1 MYIIQLLMQD
11 AEEKEKIS
19 TWMREG
25 FDMCCRQVEEITELP
40 VESFHILLIEI
51 HTVFDWVKVNRVRK
65 RNPEC
70 RIIPILSPAI
80 LATSPI
86 AMEMRLPS
94 LFIKPLKKSLFY
106 RTLKRNLKALSK
118 ELESPVNYQD
128 IYEQV
133 SDQSEQDVRP
143 FQEAFL
149 RRLLRD
155 EVRTES
161 ELIQARSF
169 FPGEAIPNVVCFIQG
184 FVRFPER
191 ERPEDWNAGREIR
204 QCVQKHLGP
213 LIPYLFFLS
222 YRKHTLLLLRIPEAY
237 PSLRCWE
244 AGQSALLSAIAE
256 LEEEQNIH
264 LYIGV
269 GEVYREP
276 LALFHSY
283 REARKARRTPP
294 YERLSLRYH
303 DQIADDKLIQQ
314 CSRYITEHYTEDLT
328 VTCVAGQV
336 NLSPAYFSRLFKK
349 ETGRSFVEYVTFVR
363 LQRAVWLL
371 RHTNKTI
378 EQIAEE
384 LGFNTPNYFSAI
396 FKKYAG
402 LAPSEYRG
410 TLEITFV

>member
-1 MYIIQLLMQD
+1 MYIIQLIMQD

-19 TWMREG
+19 TWMREEFG
-25 FDMCCRQVEEITELP
+25 TCCQVEESTELRA
-40 VESFHILLIEI
+40 ESIHILLIEI
-51 HTVFDWVKVNRVRK
+51 HTVFDWVKINRVRK
-65 RNPEC
+65 INREC
-70 RIIPILSPAI
+70 RIIPILAPSI
-80 LATSPI
+80 LSTSPI
-86 AMEMRLPS
+86 AIEMKLPS
-94 LFIKPLKKSLFY
+94 LFIKPLKKSLFL
-106 RTLKRNLKALSK
+106 RTLKRNLEALSK
-118 ELESPVNYQD
+118 ELDSPLNYQD

-133 SDQSEQDVRP
+133 PDQNERDVKP

-155 EVRTES
+155 EVRTEA
-161 ELIQARSF
+161 ELIQTRSF
-169 FPGEAIPNVVCFIQG
+169 FPGEAIPNIVCFIQG

-191 ERPEDWNAGREIR
+191 ERPEEWDAAEQIR

-213 LIPYLFFLS
+213 LVPHLFFLS
-222 YRKHTLLLLRIPEAY
+222 YRKHMLLLLRIPEAY

-244 AGQSALLSAIAE
+244 AGQSALLSVITE

-264 LYIGV
+264 IYIGV
-269 GEVYREP
+269 GEIYREP
-276 LALFHSY
+276 LALFRSY

-314 CSRYITEHYTEDLT
+314 CSRYINEHYTEDLT

-363 LQRAVWLL
+363 LQRAIWLL

-410 TLEITFV
+410 TIEIIFV

>member
-11 AEEKEKIS
+11 TEEKEKIS

-25 FDMCCRQVEEITELP
+25 FDTCCQVEEITELP

-51 HTVFDWVKVNRVRK
+51 HTLFDWVKVNRVRK
-65 RNPEC
+65 RNPKC

-86 AMEMRLPS
+86 AMEMKLPS
-94 LFIKPLKKSLFY
+94 LFIKPLKKSLLY
-106 RTLKRNLKALSK
+106 RTLKRNLKALSE

-133 SDQSEQDVRP
+133 SHQSERDVRP

-184 FVRFPER
+184 FVRFPEH
-191 ERPEDWNAGREIR
+191 ERPEGWNAGREIR
-204 QCVQKHLGP
+204 QYVQKHLGP
-213 LIPYLFFLS
+213 LVPHLFFLS
-222 YRKHTLLLLRIPEAY
+222 YRKHMLLLLRIPEAY

-244 AGQSALLSAIAE
+244 AGQSALLSTIAE

-269 GEVYREP
+269 GEIYREP

-314 CSRYITEHYTEDLT
+314 CSRYIIEHYTEDLT

-363 LQRAVWLL
+363 LQRAIWLL

-410 TLEITFV
+410 TIEIIFV